1 MPPPKKPPV
10 KSVPPK
16 ARAKSAPPKAPPKAP
31 SKPRAK
37 SAPNLIAINSPKSVE
52 DFKVENKAIY
62 IIRSE
67 HCFYCRNMREEWDK
81 ATADNKN
88 IKIYEIEAEYLNEI
102 PPLKKIV
109 QSFPTI
115 FRYNNGFKPYNNAR
129 TSKDLSFFMRNG

>member
-16 ARAKSAPPKAPPKAP
+16 ARAKSAPPKAPPKA
-31 SKPRAK
+31 RAK
-37 SAPNLIAINSPKSVE
+37 SAPPNLIAINSPKSVE

-129 TSKDLSFFMRNG
+129 TSNDLSFFMRNG

>member
-1 MPPPKKPPV
+1 MPTPKKPPV

-102 PPLKKIV
+102 PPLEKIV

-129 TSKDLSFFMRNG
+129 VAEQFSKFMKTG